1 MYASTGHL
9 NMLNDKE
16 NIWIIIYLV
25 CQLLNAQIIRKMRSG
40 LTEIILKHE
49 TECLDH
55 FLILTRVSKINS
67 KDMLDCFINIYV
79 PSSIFNYTHMNLINL
94 CMIMNSLT
102 LHLVMLCDT
111 PYQMAE
117 KSRAPNGQ

>member
-1 MYASTGHL
+1 
-9 NMLNDKE
+9 
-16 NIWIIIYLV
+16 
-25 CQLLNAQIIRKMRSG
+25 MRSE

-49 TECLDH
+49 TECMDH

-94 CMIMNSLT
+94 CKNSLT
-102 LHLVMLCDT
+102 LNLVMLCDT
-111 PYQMAE
+111 PMAE